1 MAIVKNLVSQKNGTI
16 NVESKVGEGTVFT
29 VTLPLKPD
37 EEIASR
43 PALKKSVGKEILKG
57 MNIMLV
63 DDNEL
68 NREIMYDMLSV
79 CGATVTQ
86 ACDGKEA
93 VDKFTQSQEDS
104 VDLILMDMNM
114 PVMNGCEATKAIRNL
129 DRKDAKSV
137 FIIALTANAFAEDVS
152 ETVKA
157 GMNAHL
163 AKPAN
168 IDLLCKTLARL
179 AEEKR

>member
-43 PALKKSVGKEILKG
+43 PALKKSAGKEILKG

-68 NREIMYDMLSV
+68 NREIMYDMLSA

-86 ACDGKEA
+86 A
-93 VDKFTQSQEDS
+93 
-104 VDLILMDMNM
+104 
-114 PVMNGCEATKAIRNL
+114 
-129 DRKDAKSV
+129 
-137 FIIALTANAFAEDVS
+137 
-152 ETVKA
+152 
-157 GMNAHL
+157 
-163 AKPAN
+163 
-168 IDLLCKTLARL
+168 
-179 AEEKR
+179 